1 MPIRPANPDDAEL
14 VAALLTELDYP
25 TTPGEAR
32 ARLAKFHSRTDC
44 RALVVTDE
52 REQPIALASAQV
64 YPSLERD
71 APSGTIT
78 AFVVSKS
85 ARRGGVGRT
94 LVGAIESYLRE
105 QGCVRVT
112 VGSHLRRTDAHAF
125 YEALGYE
132 RSGFRFARMLVTVMA
147 LLIFTA
153 ALGSNAHAAPP
164 LHVDH
169 IILGVSDLDAGIREF
184 ESLTGVRAV
193 FGGKH
198 PGRGTQNALVSL
210 GPRMY
215 LEIMAPQPGGRL
227 EGDFAGIA
235 TLEHLTPVG
244 FAVFAPDIAAVR
256 AQLARD
262 GVKTTEPQAGARAT
276 PAGTTLHWTTF
287 GILEPKLD
295 VAPFF
300 IRWEDPAVHP
310 ARTSPGGCTLE
321 TLDLTAPSAA
331 DAVKLRFAPVI
342 HTHSGAEALA
352 FTLRCGERTIHFP
365 R

>member
-1 MPIRPANPDDAEL
+1 LI
-14 VAALLTELDYP
+14 
-25 TTPGEAR
+25 
-32 ARLAKFHSRTDC
+32 
-44 RALVVTDE
+44 VTDE
-52 REQPIALASAQV
+52 RGQPLALASAQV

-85 ARRGGVGRT
+85 ARRGGIGRI

-112 VGSHLRRTDAHAF
+112 VGSQIRRTDAHAF

-132 RSGFRFARMLVTVMA
+132 RSGLRFARMLTAMA
-147 LLIFTA
+147 LLIFAA
-153 ALGSNAHAAPP
+153 ALGSTAHAAPP

-210 GPRMY
+210 GPQTY
-215 LEIMAPQPGGRL
+215 LEIMAPQPDAKL
-227 EGDFAGIA
+227 EGDLADIA
-235 TLEHLTPVG
+235 KLEHLTPVG
-244 FAVFAPDIAAVR
+244 FAVFAHDVAAVR
-256 AQLARD
+256 AQLARG
-262 GVKTTEPQAGARAT
+262 GVKTTEPRPGSRAT
-276 PAGTTLHWTTF
+276 PAGATLRWSTF
-287 GILEPKLD
+287 GVLEPKLG

-310 ARTSPGGCTLE
+310 AKTSPGGCTLLA
-321 TLDLTAPSAA
+321 LDLTAPDAA
-331 DAVKLRFAPVI
+331 DAAKLQLAPVI
-342 HTHSGAEALA
+342 HTHAGPEALA
-352 FTLRCGERTIHFP
+352 FTLRCGERTIRFP